1 MRGLIPAI
9 LKASTNPLLNV
20 LESLANSIKQLED
33 EIANLSDKYFS
44 LPKMRNTESKPGS
57 TCVLAN

>member
-33 EIANLSDKYFS
+33 EIANLSDKYF
-44 LPKMRNTESKPGS
+44 
-57 TCVLAN
+57 